1 LANDKTSPLGS
12 WRIAADDNSA
22 VSVLEGMENI
32 KGNQITYAKG
42 ADVTV
47 GRTEFIWET
56 KINMTDKSEFAE
68 AIAAAAKGADIVVM
82 VLGEHGLQSGE
93 GEAGSILV
101 YQVSNKII
109 RRNI

>member
-12 WRIAADDNSA
+12 WRIAADDNSD
-22 VSVLEGMENI
+22 SFGSGRDG
-32 KGNQITYAKG
+32 KYQNQITYAKG

-68 AIAAAAKGADIVVM
+68 AIA
-82 VLGEHGLQSGE
+82 
-93 GEAGSILV
+93 GS
-101 YQVSNKII
+101 
-109 RRNI
+109 

>member
-32 KGNQITYAKG
+32 RNQITYAKG

-93 GEAGSILV
+93 GRSRVDIGLPGV
-101 YQVSNKII
+101 QQNY
-109 RRNI
+109 

>member
-1 LANDKTSPLGS
+1 
-12 WRIAADDNSA
+12 
-22 VSVLEGMENI
+22 
-32 KGNQITYAKG
+32 
-42 ADVTV
+42 
-47 GRTEFIWET
+47 
-56 KINMTDKSEFAE
+56 MTDKSEFAE

-93 GEAGSILV
+93 GEAGSMV